1 MKIEKPEGP
10 VVLCILDGFG
20 DAPAGDDNA
29 IAQARTP
36 NYDRMLAENATR
48 GWCMLCAF
56 FWCDFVLFFCFG
68 SVGELSFG
76 PSAE

>member
-20 DAPAGDDNA
+20 DAPAGDANA

-48 GWCMLCAF
+48 GPRAF
-56 FWCDFVLFFCFG
+56 LETSG
-68 SVGELSFG
+68 LSVGLPDGQMVHG
-76 PSAE
+76 PADQVA